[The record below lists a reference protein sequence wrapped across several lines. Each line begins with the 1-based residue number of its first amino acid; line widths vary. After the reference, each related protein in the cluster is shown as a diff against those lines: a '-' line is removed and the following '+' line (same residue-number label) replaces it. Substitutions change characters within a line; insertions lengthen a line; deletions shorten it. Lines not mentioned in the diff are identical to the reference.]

1 MVQTGIGRF
10 GEGLQQDPI
19 LVETDDA
26 LPTTP
31 MGQGL
36 DGTRFAQSAQQ
47 VLQPSFGNLEA
58 FGKIRLGSFLR
69 KI

>member
-1 MVQTGIGRF
+1 
-10 GEGLQQDPI
+10 